1 MGKGRAGGSR
11 APFPR
16 VRGGEVKGEGA
27 AACGAPLCRANAEG
41 WGGGGAVKGGA
52 GGGRERGRP
61 SCAPLPR
68 KRGREGP
75 GVACPRVH
83 GGQGGATGR
92 GAACPCV
99 PLYAKGK
106 GGTGDGEGAASPL
119 PRERGTAA
127 AACPRAARTGERE
140 GAKEGG
146 GTWGGARK
154 GGTTCPRAPP
164 FCAGGVAR
172 TGGKGGGGQC
182 RRGKRR
188 GGLTLVR
195 PLSALE
201 RGGGQ
206 CGGRGNEERL
216 TERLTLVHPCLR
228 ANGAAR
234 DAGYGGARPLASF
247 DANGNG
253 GGDGRATGGREWGGK
268 VGVACTRAHTL
279 WRKQNVP
286 ATYAEALTW
295 QARVASASFPASS
308 SRLLSSPRLPHSR
321 RRRKRAGRRPAS
333 RAERGARDTGHTMPL
348 GLPGPPFSPVR
359 GTPFVWVESG
369 HTRARGPRPSPS
381 FPIRAE
387 GRTRPPPPFPLAAA
401 LYARKGGTRGT
412 RPPGPSL
419 PPWPRRSTRV
429 EWGRAKARRA
439 ERGHARARDPSAP
452 PFPIRAEG
460 VRRGQTA
467 PPSSPSLFAPPR
479 SRGKGA
485 REARH
490 PLAPPLP
497 IRAEGGRTRAHRPAS
512 PRRPHPLPLLS
523 SRHPAREAR
532 HPPFPPWP
540 RRPIRAG
547 IARACHPRFQPSP
560 FARRPRHPFPLG
572 CAAPYARE
580 GGMRS
585 ATPGAT
591 LPPFARKGV
600 ARGYAAGHLPSP
612 FAAPPGTREK
622 GAREGIRAEWGA
634 RGHAAP
640 FAREGA
646 HEAKPTPPPYV
657 SRSGAGAVSVRPRS
671 PRHST
676 T

>member
-1 MGKGRAGGSR
+1 MRCAPLPCECGRVGRGWGGQG
-11 APFPR
+11 
-16 VRGGEVKGEGA
+16 RGRWRRGEGA
-27 AACGAPLCRANAEG
+27 PLVRTSSAQTG
-41 WGGGGAVKGGA
+41 KGGA
-52 GGGRERGRP
+52 GGGVP
-61 SCAPLPR
+61 S
-68 KRGREGP
+68 
-75 GVACPRVH
+75 ACMAVK
-83 GGQGGATGR
+83 GGQRGEGR
-92 GAACPCV
+92 RALVCPFT
-99 PLYAKGK
+99 PRGK

-146 GTWGGARK
+146 GTWGGGRK

-401 LYARKGGTRGT
+401 LYARKGAREARDPPAPPFPLGRAAPLAWNGGVRRQDARKGDPQGHATPRPLPSPFARKGYDEG
-412 RPPGPSL
+412 RPPRPLPLPSSRH
-419 PPWPRRSTRV
+419 PV
-429 EWGRAKARRA
+429 RA
-439 ERGHARARDPSAP
+439 ERGHVRHDTP
-452 PFPIRAEG
+452 PFPLG
-460 VRRGQTA
+460 
-467 PPSSPSLFAPPR
+467 L
-479 SRGKGA
+479 
-485 REARH
+485 
-490 PLAPPLP
+490 
-497 IRAEGGRTRAHRPAS
+497 
-512 PRRPHPLPLLS
+512 
-523 SRHPAREAR
+523 
-532 HPPFPPWP
+532 